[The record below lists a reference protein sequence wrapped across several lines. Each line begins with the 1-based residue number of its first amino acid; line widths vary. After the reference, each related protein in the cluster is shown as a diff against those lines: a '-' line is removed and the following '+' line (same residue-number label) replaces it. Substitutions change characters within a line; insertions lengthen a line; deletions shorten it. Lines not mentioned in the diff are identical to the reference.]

1 MKNVASHISGVIV
14 ERNHGSISAHR
25 ILRTSLKN
33 DSEVSHHNISVDSDP
48 PSAML
53 LASLPLF
60 STIALFLVFSS
71 NAKPIVIQDNLIRLP
86 FAKKVNITS
95 PRQLVTHDRAR
106 AAAFFN
112 RRHDNVAGRRRQD
125 VPAIDSGTYYA
136 ATVTIGT
143 PGTSCKSKI
152 LIMSK

>member
-25 ILRTSLKN
+25 IPRTSLKN
-33 DSEVSHHNISVDSDP
+33 DSEVSHHKISVDSDT

-95 PRQLVTHDRAR
+95 PRQLVTHDQAR
-106 AAAFFN
+106 AAAFIN

-143 PGTSCKSKI
+143 PGTSCESKI

>member
-1 MKNVASHISGVIV
+1 
-14 ERNHGSISAHR
+14 
-25 ILRTSLKN
+25 
-33 DSEVSHHNISVDSDP
+33 
-48 PSAML
+48 ML

-95 PRQLVTHDRAR
+95 PRQLVTHDQAR
-106 AAAFFN
+106 AAAFFI
-112 RRHDNVAGRRRQD
+112 RRHDNVAGPGMRRQD

-136 ATVTIGT
+136 ATVNIGT
-143 PGTSCKSKI
+143 PGTSCESKI

>member
-14 ERNHGSISAHR
+14 EKSHGSISAHR
-25 ILRTSLKN
+25 IPRTSLKN
-33 DSEVSHHNISVDSDP
+33 DSEVSHHKFSVDSDP

-60 STIALFLVFSS
+60 SIIALFLVFSS

-125 VPAIDSGTYYA
+125 VPAIESGTYYA

-143 PGTSCKSKI
+143 PGTSCESKI

>member
-25 ILRTSLKN
+25 IPRTSLKN
-33 DSEVSHHNISVDSDP
+33 DCEVNHHKISVDSDP
-48 PSAML
+48 PYAML

-136 ATVTIGT
+136 ATVNIGT
-143 PGTSCKSKI
+143 PGTSCESKI
-152 LIMSK
+152 LIMSE